1 MTQTNPQMTNELA
14 ATYDAL
20 HEIIRAR
27 LENWPAQ
34 REGYHWA
41 GYTYDHTLRV
51 VNLSVCMGERLG
63 ADVDVIRFAAL
74 LHDICKEAGREHAA
88 VGAEEVRRLLPE
100 HGING
105 ELAERVAYAIECHA
119 GDNTEQHPLENLC
132 LGDADLID
140 ANFGIVA
147 AWRFITIRSGRGEP
161 LDGTIVAMEEWLPR
175 KDELVELLNTD
186 LGREIAMER
195 SRRMHDFCG
204 WLMAEQR
211 EPDGDPHGLM
221 WLAEYV
227 HGNADTGRLPHQL
240 ADLLANVDGRST
252 ALDAV
257 IVALQDESEG
267 RK

>member
-1 MTQTNPQMTNELA
+1 MTQTKSENCTDLTSIYN
-14 ATYDAL
+14 AL
-20 HEIIRAR
+20 HEIIRER

-51 VNLSVCMGERLG
+51 VNLSICMGERLG
-63 ADVDVIRFAAL
+63 ADVDVVRFAAL
-74 LHDICKEAGREHAA
+74 LHDIRKEAGRDHAA
-88 VGAEEVRRLLPE
+88 IGAEEVRRLLPE
-100 HGING
+100 HGISG
-105 ELAERVAYAIECHA
+105 EFAERIAYAIECHS
-119 GDNTEQHPLENLC
+119 GDNTEAHPLENLC

-186 LGREIAMER
+186 LGHEIAMER

-221 WLAEYV
+221 WLAEYI

-240 ADLLANVDGRST
+240 ADLMANADGRST

-257 IVALQDESEG
+257 IVALQDEAEG
-267 RK
+267 RR